1 MADGNMHVWTS
12 MSTCMAAFMD
22 STNGYMCTN
31 GCFDWLLIYVLLYML
46 FSVKQ
51 LSSMRICTY
60 ISNSLQWH
68 RRDGATNSSTMPY
81 RGTNV
86 FFPYLTVNL
95 TAHSRN
101 GTEGIGVKFQWQ

>member
-22 STNGYMCTN
+22 ITNGYICTN

-46 FSVKQ
+46 FSVKK

-68 RRDGATNSSTMPY
+68 RRDGAINISPCLTGVLTS
-81 RGTNV
+81 

-95 TAHSRN
+95 TAYSRN
-101 GTEGIGVKFQWQ
+101 GIEGIGVKFQWQ